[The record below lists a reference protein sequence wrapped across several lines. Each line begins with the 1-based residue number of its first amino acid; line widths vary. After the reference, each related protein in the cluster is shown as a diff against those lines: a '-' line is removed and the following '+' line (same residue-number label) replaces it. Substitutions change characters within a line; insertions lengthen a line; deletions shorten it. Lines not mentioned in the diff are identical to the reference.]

1 MPVWIPLFLQVLP
14 FLESIVKLIVTLL
27 RKKPTE
33 RRERIAQRLENAFT
47 RHLVDKDEE
56 KLSKEIKEI
65 QEEIK
70 ADE

>member
-14 FLESIVKLIVTLL
+14 FVDSIVKLIVSLL

-70 ADE
+70 AEE

>member
-1 MPVWIPLFLQVLP
+1 MPVWLPVLLHVLP
-14 FLESIVKLIVTLL
+14 FVESITKLMVSLL

-33 RRERIAQRLENAFT
+33 RRERIAQRLENAFV

-70 ADE
+70 AED

>member
-1 MPVWIPLFLQVLP
+1 MPVWIPVLLQLLP
-14 FLESIVKLIVTLL
+14 FFDSLVKLIVTLL

-33 RRERIAQRLENAFT
+33 RRERLATRLENAML

-56 KLSKEIKEI
+56 KLHHEIKQI

-70 ADE
+70 SED